1 MARVPVS
8 YAGSRRF
15 DSSLSYHFHHNNNNH
30 AIKCTKNQNRPHG
43 HPNKMK
49 KHIKQ
54 ALAGLNSTETP
65 QSLPIPG
72 RDMVENNAGG
82 FVFKLDEWKQLERF
96 LILGTEGGTF
106 YVSEKK
112 LTADNANKVLLL
124 LKKDG
129 VKVVEKTVDMLKSGR
144 APKPDTAIFVLALA
158 ASMGDDATRKAALA
172 AVPTALKTGTHL
184 LKFVDAVN
192 AQRGW
197 GRGLKK
203 AIQLWFKGRK
213 NETLALQL
221 VKYKQR
227 EGWSMKDVLR
237 LAKPVPE
244 TEVQGKLFGWTAKKE
259 KAEWAKASVAPGD
272 KALDFVWATEQ
283 AAKFKLLP
291 EKTDWKEAKSI
302 LIEANQATVNKLVDL
317 IVTYRLPREAL
328 PTEALN
334 RVEVWDALLQDMP
347 MTAMIRNLGT
357 MSKIGLLKPL
367 SDAEKL
373 VFQRLTDAERLRGAK
388 VHPIQVLSALRTY
401 ASGRGVRSAATW
413 NVSNK
418 IVEALD
424 EAFELSFGAVEPA
437 GTRHL
442 LGLDV
447 SGSMSGGEI
456 AGVPGLSPRAAT
468 AALAVVAART
478 EPWAAI
484 MGFDH
489 GIRDLGVTAKDSILD
504 ATEKVSINNGGGTD
518 ASLLMTWA
526 LKKKIQVDTF
536 VVLTDNETW
545 AGKIQ
550 PVQALEKYR
559 QATGIGAK
567 LIVVGMTSSGFTIAD
582 PNDAGMLDVVG
593 FDGATPAL
601 MAKFAKGEI

>member
-1 MARVPVS
+1 MK
-8 YAGSRRF
+8 
-15 DSSLSYHFHHNNNNH
+15 NN
-30 AIKCTKNQNRPHG
+30 
-43 HPNKMK
+43 
-49 KHIKQ
+49 IKQ
-54 ALAGLNSTETP
+54 ALEGLQATETH
-65 QSLPIPG
+65 QGLPIPG

-96 LILGTEGGTF
+96 LILGSEGGTF

-129 VKVVEKTVDMLKSGR
+129 VKVVEKTVEILKSGR
-144 APKPDTAIFVLALA
+144 APKPDVAIFVLALA
-158 ASMGDDATRKAALA
+158 ASKGDDATRKAALA
-172 AVPTALKTGTHL
+172 AVPSALKTGTHL
-184 LKFVDAVN
+184 LKFVDTVN
-192 AQRGW
+192 GLRGW

-203 AIQLWFKGRK
+203 AVQSWFKGRK

-244 TEVQGKLFGWTAKKE
+244 TDVQGKLFGWTAKNE
-259 KAEWAKASVAPGD
+259 KAEWAKAQVAPGD
-272 KALDFVWATEQ
+272 KALDFVWAAEQASGLKLVAEQADTEQ
-283 AAKFKLLP
+283 ARA
-291 EKTDWKEAKSI
+291 I
-302 LIEANQATVNKLVDL
+302 LAEANKASVKKLVDL
-317 IVTYRLPREAL
+317 IVTHRLPREAL

-334 RVEVWDALLQDMP
+334 KVEVWEALLQEMP

-367 SDAEKL
+367 SDAERL
-373 VFQRLTDAERLRGAK
+373 VFQRRTDAERLRGSK

-401 ASGRGVRSAATW
+401 SSGRGVRSSATW

-418 IVEALD
+418 VVEALD
-424 EAFELSFGAVEPA
+424 EAFELSFGAIEPA

-447 SGSMSGGEI
+447 SGSMTVGEI
-456 AGVPGLSPRAAT
+456 AGVPGLTPNVAS

-478 EPWAAI
+478 EPWTAI

-489 GIRDLGVTAKDSILD
+489 GIRELGVTAKDSIVD
-504 ATEKVSINNGGGTD
+504 ATKKVSNIFNGGTD
-518 ASLLMTWA
+518 ASLPMTWA
-526 LKKKIQVDTF
+526 LENKIQVDTF

-545 AGKIQ
+545 AGRIQ
-550 PVQALEKYR
+550 PVQALQKYR

-567 LIVVGMTSSGFTIAD
+567 LIVVGMTSTGFTIAD
-582 PNDAGMLDVVG
+582 PEDSGMLDVVG

>member
-1 MARVPVS
+1 
-8 YAGSRRF
+8 
-15 DSSLSYHFHHNNNNH
+15 
-30 AIKCTKNQNRPHG
+30 
-43 HPNKMK
+43 MK
-49 KHIKQ
+49 KNIKE
-54 ALAGLNSTETP
+54 ALAGLNATETP

-72 RDMVENNAGG
+72 RDMVANNAGG
-82 FVFKLDEWKQLERF
+82 FVFKLDEWKQLDRF
-96 LILGTEGGTF
+96 LILGSEGGTF

-112 LTADNANKVLLL
+112 LTAENANKVLLL
-124 LKKDG
+124 LQKDG
-129 VKVVEKTVDMLKSGR
+129 LKVVAKTVEMLTSGR

-158 ASMGDDATRKAALA
+158 AAKGDDATRKAALA
-172 AVPTALKTGTHL
+172 AVPSALKTGTQL
-184 LKFVDAVN
+184 LKFVDTVN
-192 AQRGW
+192 GLRGW

-203 AIQLWFKGRK
+203 AIQLWFKERK
-213 NETLALQL
+213 AETLALQL

-237 LAKPVPE
+237 LAKPVPADD
-244 TEVQGKLFGWTAKKE
+244 VQGKLFGWTAKKDN
-259 KAEWAKASVAPGD
+259 AAWAKAPVAPGD
-272 KALDFVWATEQ
+272 KALDFVWAAEQ
-283 AAKFKLLP
+283 ASGLKLVA
-291 EKTDWKEAKSI
+291 ENADTVEAKAI
-302 LIEANQATVNKLVDL
+302 LAEANQASVKKLVDL

-334 RVEVWDALLQDMP
+334 RAEVWEALLQEMP

-373 VFQRLTDAERLRGAK
+373 VAGRLTDAARLRGAK

-401 ASGRGVRSAATW
+401 SSGRGVRSAATW
-413 NVSNK
+413 TVSSK
-418 IVEALD
+418 IVESLD

-456 AGVPGLSPRAAT
+456 AGVPGLSPSAAT

-478 EPWAAI
+478 EPWTAI
-484 MGFDH
+484 MGFADSF
-489 GIRDLGVTAKDSILD
+489 RDLGITARDRVD
-504 ATEKVSINNGGGTD
+504 VATRKVSGLTFGSTD
-518 ASLLMTWA
+518 ASLPMTWA
-526 LKKKIQVDTF
+526 LENKIQVDTF
-536 VVLTDNETW
+536 VVMTDNETW
-545 AGKIQ
+545 SGRSH
-550 PVQALEKYR
+550 PVQALKKYR

-567 LIVVGMTSSGFTIAD
+567 LIVVGMTSTGFTIAD

-593 FDGATPAL
+593 FDGATPAF
-601 MAKFAKGEI
+601 MAKFAKGDL

>member
-1 MARVPVS
+1 
-8 YAGSRRF
+8 
-15 DSSLSYHFHHNNNNH
+15 
-30 AIKCTKNQNRPHG
+30 
-43 HPNKMK
+43 MK
-49 KHIKQ
+49 KNIRQ
-54 ALAGLNSTETP
+54 ALTGLQATETS
-65 QSLPIPG
+65 QGLPIPG

-96 LILGTEGGTF
+96 LILGSEGGTF

-129 VKVVEKTVDMLKSGR
+129 VKVVEKTVEILKSGR
-144 APKPDTAIFVLALA
+144 APKPDVAIFVLALA
-158 ASMGDDATRKAALA
+158 ASKGDDATRKAALA
-172 AVPTALKTGTHL
+172 AVPSALKTGTHL
-184 LKFVDAVN
+184 LKFVDSVN
-192 AQRGW
+192 GLRGW

-244 TEVQGKLFGWTAKKE
+244 TEVQGKLFGWTAKNE
-259 KAEWAKASVAPGD
+259 KAEWAKAPVAPGD

-283 AAKFKLLP
+283 AAQLKLVA
-291 EKTDWKEAKSI
+291 EKADTAEAKAI
-302 LIEANQATVNKLVDL
+302 LAEANQASVKKLVDL

-334 RVEVWDALLQDMP
+334 KVEVWEALLQEMP

-357 MSKIGLLKPL
+357 MSKIGLIKPL

-388 VHPIQVLSALRTY
+388 VHPIQILSALRTY
-401 ASGRGVRSAATW
+401 SSGRGVRSAASW
-413 NVSNK
+413 NVSTK
-418 IVEALD
+418 VVEALD

-447 SGSMSGGEI
+447 SGSMSWGEI
-456 AGVPGLSPRAAT
+456 AGVPGLSPSAAT

-478 EPWAAI
+478 EPWTAI

-489 GIRDLGVTAKDSILD
+489 GIRDLGVTARDSILD
-504 ATEKVSINNGGGTD
+504 ATKKVSINNNGGTD
-518 ASLLMTWA
+518 ASLPMTWA
-526 LKKKIQVDTF
+526 LQNKIEVDTF
-536 VVLTDNETW
+536 VVLTDSETW

-567 LIVVGMTSSGFTIAD
+567 LIVVGMTSTGFTIAD
-582 PNDAGMLDVVG
+582 PDDAGMLDVVG

>member
-1 MARVPVS
+1 
-8 YAGSRRF
+8 
-15 DSSLSYHFHHNNNNH
+15 
-30 AIKCTKNQNRPHG
+30 
-43 HPNKMK
+43 MK
-49 KHIKQ
+49 KYIKQ
-54 ALAGLNSTETP
+54 VLAALNSTETP

-129 VKVVEKTVDMLKSGR
+129 VKVVEKTVDIMKSGR

-221 VKYKQR
+221 VKYRQR

-259 KAEWAKASVAPGD
+259 KAEWAKAHVAPGD

-283 AAKFKLLP
+283 AAKLKLVA
-291 EKTDWKEAKSI
+291 EQTDSKEANSI
-302 LIEANQATVNKLVDL
+302 LVEANQASVKKLVDL

-334 RVEVWDALLQDMP
+334 RVEVWEALLQEMP

-401 ASGRGVRSAATW
+401 ASGRGVRSDATW

-447 SGSMSGGEI
+447 SASMTWGEI
-456 AGVPGLSPRAAT
+456 AGVPGLTPNVAS

-478 EPWAAI
+478 EPWTAI

-489 GIRDLGVTAKDSILD
+489 GIRDLGVTAKDSIVD
-504 ATEKVSINNGGGTD
+504 ATQKVSNINGGGTD
-518 ASLLMTWA
+518 ASLPMTWA
-526 LKKKIQVDTF
+526 LENKIKVDTF
-536 VVLTDNETW
+536 VVLTDSETW

>member
-1 MARVPVS
+1 MK
-8 YAGSRRF
+8 
-15 DSSLSYHFHHNNNNH
+15 NN
-30 AIKCTKNQNRPHG
+30 
-43 HPNKMK
+43 
-49 KHIKQ
+49 IKQ
-54 ALAGLNSTETP
+54 ALEGLQATETP
-65 QSLPIPG
+65 QGLPIPG

-129 VKVVEKTVDMLKSGR
+129 VKVVEKTVEILKSGR
-144 APKPDTAIFVLALA
+144 APKPDVAIFVLALA
-158 ASMGDDATRKAALA
+158 ASKGDDATRKAALA
-172 AVPTALKTGTHL
+172 AVPSALKTGTHL
-184 LKFVDAVN
+184 LKFVDTVN
-192 AQRGW
+192 GLRGW

-203 AIQLWFKGRK
+203 AVQLWFKGRK

-244 TEVQGKLFGWTAKKE
+244 TDVQGKLFGWTAKNE
-259 KAEWAKASVAPGD
+259 KAEWAKAQVAPGD
-272 KALDFVWATEQ
+272 KALDFVWAAEQASGLKLVAEQADTEQ
-283 AAKFKLLP
+283 ARA
-291 EKTDWKEAKSI
+291 I
-302 LIEANQATVNKLVDL
+302 LAEANQASVKKLVDL

-334 RVEVWDALLQDMP
+334 KVEVWEALLQEMP

-367 SDAEKL
+367 SDAERL
-373 VFQRLTDAERLRGAK
+373 VFQRLTDAERLRGSK

-401 ASGRGVRSAATW
+401 SSGRGIRSAASW

-418 IVEALD
+418 VVEALD
-424 EAFELSFGAVEPA
+424 EAFELSFGVVEPA

-442 LGLDV
+442 LALDV
-447 SGSMSGGEI
+447 SGSMQGGEI
-456 AGVPGLSPRAAT
+456 AGVPGLSPSAAT

-504 ATEKVSINNGGGTD
+504 ATKKVSVNNGGGTD
-518 ASLLMTWA
+518 ASLPMTWA
-526 LKKKIQVDTF
+526 LENKIQVDTF

-545 AGKIQ
+545 AGNIH
-550 PVQALEKYR
+550 PVQALKKYR

-567 LIVVGMTSSGFTIAD
+567 LIVVGMTSTGFTIAD
-582 PNDAGMLDVVG
+582 PEDSGMLDVVG

>member
-1 MARVPVS
+1 MK
-8 YAGSRRF
+8 
-15 DSSLSYHFHHNNNNH
+15 NN
-30 AIKCTKNQNRPHG
+30 
-43 HPNKMK
+43 
-49 KHIKQ
+49 IKQ
-54 ALAGLNSTETP
+54 ALAGLQATETH
-65 QSLPIPG
+65 QGLPIPG

-96 LILGTEGGTF
+96 LILGSEGGT
-106 YVSEKK
+106 YYASEKK
-112 LTADNANKVLLL
+112 LTADNTNKVLLL
-124 LKKDG
+124 LQKNG
-129 VKVVEKTVDMLKSGR
+129 IKVVEKTVEIMKSGR
-144 APKPDTAIFVLALA
+144 APKPDVAIFVLALA
-158 ASMGDDATRKAALA
+158 ASKGDDATRKAALA
-172 AVPTALKTGTHL
+172 AMPSVLKTGAHL
-184 LKFVDAVN
+184 LKFIDIVN
-192 AQRGW
+192 GLRGW

-203 AIQLWFKGRK
+203 AVQLWFKGRK

-244 TEVQGKLFGWTAKKE
+244 TEVQGRLFGWTAKPE
-259 KAEWAKASVAPGD
+259 KAEWAKAPVAPGD
-272 KALDFVWATEQ
+272 KALDFVWAAEQ
-283 AAKFKLLP
+283 ASGLKLVP
-291 EKTDWKEAKSI
+291 EQADCKEAKAI
-302 LIEANQATVNKLVDL
+302 LAEANQASVKRLVDL
-317 IVTYRLPREAL
+317 IVTHRLPREAL

-334 RVEVWDALLQDMP
+334 KAEVWEALLQEMP

-357 MSKIGLLKPL
+357 MSKVGLLKPL

-373 VFQRLTDAERLRGAK
+373 VFQRLTDADRLKGSK

-401 ASGRGVRSAATW
+401 SSGRGVRSSATW
-413 NVSNK
+413 PVSAK
-418 IVEALD
+418 VVEGLD
-424 EAFELSFGAVEPA
+424 EAFELAFGAVEPA

-447 SGSMSGGEI
+447 SGSMSMGEL
-456 AGVPGLSPRAAT
+456 AGVPGLSPSAAT
-468 AALAVVAART
+468 AALAVIAART
-478 EPWAAI
+478 EPWTAI
-484 MGFDH
+484 MGFADTFREL
-489 GIRDLGVTAKDSILD
+489 GITAKDRVD
-504 ATEKVSINNGGGTD
+504 VAAKKVAGLSFGSTD
-518 ASLLMTWA
+518 ASLPMIWA
-526 LKKKIQVDTF
+526 LRNKIKVDTF
-536 VVLTDNETW
+536 VVLTDSETW

-567 LIVVGMTSSGFTIAD
+567 LIVVGMTSTGFTIAD

>member
-1 MARVPVS
+1 
-8 YAGSRRF
+8 
-15 DSSLSYHFHHNNNNH
+15 
-30 AIKCTKNQNRPHG
+30 
-43 HPNKMK
+43 MK
-49 KHIKQ
+49 KNIKN
-54 ALAGLNSTETP
+54 ALTGLNATETP
-65 QSLPIPG
+65 QGLPIPG

-96 LILGTEGGTF
+96 LILGSEGGTF

-112 LTADNANKVLLL
+112 LTAENANKVLLL
-124 LKKDG
+124 LQKDG
-129 VKVVEKTVDMLKSGR
+129 LKVVAKTVEMLTSGR

-158 ASMGDDATRKAALA
+158 AAKGDDATRKAALA
-172 AVPTALKTGTHL
+172 AVPSALKTGTQL
-184 LKFVDAVN
+184 LKFVDTVN
-192 AQRGW
+192 ELRGW

-213 NETLALQL
+213 AETLALQL

-237 LAKPVPE
+237 LAKPVPADD
-244 TEVQGKLFGWTAKKE
+244 VQGKLFGWTAKRDN
-259 KAEWAKASVAPGD
+259 AAWAKAPVAPGD
-272 KALDFVWATEQ
+272 KALDFVWAAEQ
-283 AAKFKLLP
+283 ASGLRLVA
-291 EKTDWKEAKSI
+291 ENADTAEAKAI
-302 LIEANQATVNKLVDL
+302 LAEANQASVKKLVDL

-334 RVEVWDALLQDMP
+334 RAEVWEALLQEMP

-373 VFQRLTDAERLRGAK
+373 VAGRLTDAARLRGAK

-401 ASGRGVRSAATW
+401 SSGRGVRSAATW
-413 NVSNK
+413 TVSNK
-418 IVEALD
+418 IVESLD

-447 SGSMSGGEI
+447 SSSMTWGEI
-456 AGVPGLSPRAAT
+456 AGVPGLSPSAAT

-478 EPWAAI
+478 EPWTAI
-484 MGFDH
+484 MGFADSFRNL
-489 GIRDLGVTAKDSILD
+489 GITARDRVDVAAK
-504 ATEKVSINNGGGTD
+504 KVAGLSFGGTD
-518 ASLLMTWA
+518 ASLPMTWA
-526 LKKKIQVDTF
+526 LENKIQVDTF

-559 QATGIGAK
+559 QATGIGAR
-567 LIVVGMTSSGFTIAD
+567 LIVVGMTSTGFTIAD

-593 FDGATPAL
+593 FDGATPAF
-601 MAKFAKGEI
+601 MAKFAKGDL

>member
-1 MARVPVS
+1 
-8 YAGSRRF
+8 
-15 DSSLSYHFHHNNNNH
+15 
-30 AIKCTKNQNRPHG
+30 
-43 HPNKMK
+43 MK
-49 KHIKQ
+49 KNIKE
-54 ALAGLNSTETP
+54 ALAGLNATETP

-72 RDMVENNAGG
+72 RDMVANNAGG
-82 FVFKLDEWKQLERF
+82 FVFKLDEWKQLDRF
-96 LILGTEGGTF
+96 LILGSEGGTF

-112 LTADNANKVLLL
+112 LTAENANKVLLL
-124 LKKDG
+124 LQKDG
-129 VKVVEKTVDMLKSGR
+129 LKVVAKTVEMLTSGR

-158 ASMGDDATRKAALA
+158 AAKGDDATRKAALA
-172 AVPTALKTGTHL
+172 AVPSALKTGTQL
-184 LKFVDAVN
+184 LKFVDTVN
-192 AQRGW
+192 GLRGW

-203 AIQLWFKGRK
+203 AIQLWFKERK
-213 NETLALQL
+213 AETLALQL

-237 LAKPVPE
+237 LAKPVPADD
-244 TEVQGKLFGWTAKKE
+244 VQGKLFGWTAKKDD
-259 KAEWAKASVAPGD
+259 AAWAKAPVAPGD
-272 KALDFVWATEQ
+272 KALDFVWAAEQ
-283 AAKFKLLP
+283 ASGLRLVA
-291 EKTDWKEAKSI
+291 ENADTAEAKAI
-302 LIEANQATVNKLVDL
+302 LAEANQASVKKLVDL

-334 RVEVWDALLQDMP
+334 RAEVWEALLQEMP

-373 VFQRLTDAERLRGAK
+373 VAGRLTDAARLRGAK

-401 ASGRGVRSAATW
+401 SSGRGVRSAATW
-413 NVSNK
+413 TVSSK
-418 IVEALD
+418 IVESLD

-447 SGSMSGGEI
+447 SSSMTWGEI
-456 AGVPGLSPRAAT
+456 AGVPGLSPSAAT

-478 EPWAAI
+478 EPWTAI
-484 MGFDH
+484 MGFADSF
-489 GIRDLGVTAKDSILD
+489 RDLGITARDRVDVAAK
-504 ATEKVSINNGGGTD
+504 KVAGLSFGGTD
-518 ASLLMTWA
+518 ASLPMTWA
-526 LKKKIQVDTF
+526 LENKIQVDTF

-545 AGKIQ
+545 AGNIQ

-559 QATGIGAK
+559 QATGIGAR
-567 LIVVGMTSSGFTIAD
+567 LIVVGMTSTGFTIAD

-593 FDGATPAL
+593 FDGATPAF
-601 MAKFAKGEI
+601 MAKFAKGDL

>member
-1 MARVPVS
+1 
-8 YAGSRRF
+8 
-15 DSSLSYHFHHNNNNH
+15 
-30 AIKCTKNQNRPHG
+30 
-43 HPNKMK
+43 MK
-49 KHIKQ
+49 KNIKE
-54 ALAGLNSTETP
+54 ALAGLNATETP

-72 RDMVENNAGG
+72 RDMVANNAGG

-96 LILGTEGGTF
+96 LILGSEGGTF

-112 LTADNANKVLLL
+112 LTAENANKVLLL
-124 LKKDG
+124 LQKDG
-129 VKVVEKTVDMLKSGR
+129 LKVVAKTVEMLTSGR

-158 ASMGDDATRKAALA
+158 AAKGDDATRKAALA
-172 AVPTALKTGTHL
+172 AVPSALKTGTQL
-184 LKFVDAVN
+184 LKFVDTVN
-192 AQRGW
+192 GLRGW

-213 NETLALQL
+213 AETLALQL

-237 LAKPVPE
+237 LAKPVPADD
-244 TEVQGKLFGWTAKKE
+244 VQGKLFGWTAKRDN
-259 KAEWAKASVAPGD
+259 AAWAKAPVAPGD
-272 KALDFVWATEQ
+272 KALDFVWAAEQ
-283 AAKFKLLP
+283 ASGLRLVA
-291 EKTDWKEAKSI
+291 ENADTAEAKAI
-302 LIEANQATVNKLVDL
+302 LAEANQASVKKLVDL

-334 RVEVWDALLQDMP
+334 RAEVWEALLQEMP

-373 VFQRLTDAERLRGAK
+373 VAGRLTDAARLRGAK

-401 ASGRGVRSAATW
+401 SSGRGVRSAATW
-413 NVSNK
+413 TVSSK
-418 IVEALD
+418 IVESLD

-447 SGSMSGGEI
+447 SSSMTWGEI
-456 AGVPGLSPRAAT
+456 AGVPGLSPSAAT

-478 EPWAAI
+478 EPWTAI
-484 MGFDH
+484 MGFADSFRNL
-489 GIRDLGVTAKDSILD
+489 GITARDRVDVAAK
-504 ATEKVSINNGGGTD
+504 KVAGLSFGGTD
-518 ASLLMTWA
+518 ASLPMTWA
-526 LKKKIQVDTF
+526 LENKIQVDTF

-545 AGKIQ
+545 AGNIQ

-559 QATGIGAK
+559 QATGIGAR
-567 LIVVGMTSSGFTIAD
+567 LIVVGMTSTGFTIAD

-593 FDGATPAL
+593 FDGATPAF
-601 MAKFAKGEI
+601 MAKFAKGDL

>member
-1 MARVPVS
+1 
-8 YAGSRRF
+8 
-15 DSSLSYHFHHNNNNH
+15 
-30 AIKCTKNQNRPHG
+30 
-43 HPNKMK
+43 MK
-49 KHIKQ
+49 KNIRQ
-54 ALAGLNSTETP
+54 ALTGLQATETP
-65 QSLPIPG
+65 QGLPIPG

-96 LILGTEGGTF
+96 LILGSEGGTF

-129 VKVVEKTVDMLKSGR
+129 VKVVEKTVEILKSGR
-144 APKPDTAIFVLALA
+144 APKPDVAIFVLALA
-158 ASMGDDATRKAALA
+158 ASKGDDATRKAALA
-172 AVPTALKTGTHL
+172 AVPSALKTGTHL
-184 LKFVDAVN
+184 LKFVDSVN
-192 AQRGW
+192 GLRGW

-244 TEVQGKLFGWTAKKE
+244 TEVQGKLFGWTAKNE
-259 KAEWAKASVAPGD
+259 KAEWAKAPVAPGD

-283 AAKFKLLP
+283 AAQTKLVA
-291 EKTDWKEAKSI
+291 EQADTAEAKAI
-302 LIEANQATVNKLVDL
+302 LAEANQASVKKLVDL

-334 RVEVWDALLQDMP
+334 KVEVWEALLQEMP

-357 MSKIGLLKPL
+357 MSKIGLIKPL

-373 VFQRLTDAERLRGAK
+373 VFQRLTDAERLRGSK
-388 VHPIQVLSALRTY
+388 VHPIQILSALRTY
-401 ASGRGVRSAATW
+401 SSGRGVRSAASW
-413 NVSNK
+413 NVSTK
-418 IVEALD
+418 VVEALD

-447 SGSMSGGEI
+447 SGSMSWGEI
-456 AGVPGLSPRAAT
+456 AGVPGLSPSAAT

-478 EPWAAI
+478 EPWTAI
-484 MGFDH
+484 MGFADSFRNL
-489 GIRDLGVTAKDSILD
+489 GITAKDRVD
-504 ATEKVSINNGGGTD
+504 VATKKVSDLTFGRTD
-518 ASLLMTWA
+518 ASLPMTWA
-526 LKKKIQVDTF
+526 LQNKIQVDTF
-536 VVLTDNETW
+536 VVMTDNETW
-545 AGKIQ
+545 AGNIQ

-567 LIVVGMTSSGFTIAD
+567 LIVVGMTSTGFTIAD

>member
-1 MARVPVS
+1 
-8 YAGSRRF
+8 
-15 DSSLSYHFHHNNNNH
+15 
-30 AIKCTKNQNRPHG
+30 
-43 HPNKMK
+43 MK

-54 ALAGLNSTETP
+54 ALTGLNATETP

-96 LILGTEGGTF
+96 LILGSEGGTY

-129 VKVVEKTVDMLKSGR
+129 LKVVEKTVEMLKSGR

-158 ASMGDDATRKAALA
+158 ASNGDDATRKAALA

-184 LKFVDAVN
+184 LKFVDMVN
-192 AQRGW
+192 GQRGW

-227 EGWSMKDVLR
+227 EGWTMKDVLR

-244 TEVQGKLFGWTAKKE
+244 TEVQGKLFGWTAKNE
-259 KAEWAKASVAPGD
+259 KADWAKALVAPGD
-272 KALDFVWATEQ
+272 KALDFVWAAEQ
-283 AAKFKLLP
+283 AAKLKLVDD
-291 EKTDWKEAKSI
+291 KVDSAEAKAI
-302 LIEANQATVNKLVDL
+302 LVEANQASVKKLVDL

-334 RVEVWDALLQDMP
+334 KVEVWEALLQEMP

-373 VFQRLTDAERLRGAK
+373 VFQRLTDAERLKGAK

-401 ASGRGVRSAATW
+401 SSGKGVRSSATW

-418 IVEALD
+418 VVEALD
-424 EAFELSFGAVEPA
+424 EAFELSFGTVEPA

-447 SGSMSGGEI
+447 SASMSWGEI
-456 AGVPGLSPRAAT
+456 AGVPGLSPSAAT

-478 EPWAAI
+478 EPWTAI
-484 MGFDH
+484 MGFADEF
-489 GIRDLGVTAKDSILD
+489 RDLGITAKDRVD
-504 ATEKVSINNGGGTD
+504 VATRKVSESTASSTD
-518 ASLLMTWA
+518 ASLPMTWA
-526 LKKKIQVDTF
+526 LENKIQVDTF

-567 LIVVGMTSSGFTIAD
+567 LIVVGMQSTGFTIAD

>member
-1 MARVPVS
+1 MK
-8 YAGSRRF
+8 
-15 DSSLSYHFHHNNNNH
+15 NN
-30 AIKCTKNQNRPHG
+30 
-43 HPNKMK
+43 
-49 KHIKQ
+49 IKQ
-54 ALAGLNSTETP
+54 ALAGLNATETP
-65 QSLPIPG
+65 QGLPIPG
-72 RDMVENNAGG
+72 RDMVANNAGG

-96 LILGTEGGTF
+96 LILGSEGGTF

-112 LTADNANKVLLL
+112 LTAENANLVLLL

-129 VKVVEKTVDMLKSGR
+129 LKVVEKTVEMLKSGR
-144 APKPDTAIFVLALA
+144 APKPDVGIFVLALA
-158 ASMGDDATRKAALA
+158 ASKGDDATRKAALA
-172 AVPTALKTGTHL
+172 AVPTALKTGTQL
-184 LKFVDAVN
+184 LKFVDSVN
-192 AQRGW
+192 GLRGW

-203 AIQLWFKGRK
+203 AIQLWFKGK
-213 NETLALQL
+213 KSETLALQL

-244 TEVQGKLFGWTAKKE
+244 TEVQGKLFGWTAKHE
-259 KAEWAKASVAPGD
+259 KADWAKAPVAPGD
-272 KALDFVWATEQ
+272 KALDFVWAAEQ
-283 AAKFKLLP
+283 ASGLKLVA
-291 EKTDWKEAKSI
+291 EQADTAEVKAI
-302 LIEANQATVNKLVDL
+302 FAEANQASVKKLVDL
-317 IVTYRLPREAL
+317 IVTHRLPREAL

-334 RVEVWDALLQDMP
+334 RVEVWEALLQEMP

-388 VHPIQVLSALRTY
+388 VHPIQLLSALRTY
-401 ASGRGVRSAATW
+401 SSGRGVRSAATW
-413 NVSNK
+413 TVSNK
-418 IVEALD
+418 VVEALD
-424 EAFELSFGAVEPA
+424 EAFELSFGVVEPA

-447 SGSMSGGEI
+447 SGSMSWGEI
-456 AGVPGLSPRAAT
+456 AGVPGLSPSAAT

-478 EPWAAI
+478 EPWTAI
-484 MGFDH
+484 MGFADSF
-489 GIRDLGVTAKDSILD
+489 RDLGITAKDRVD
-504 ATEKVSINNGGGTD
+504 VATRKVSGLTFGSTN
-518 ASLLMTWA
+518 ASVPMTWA
-526 LKKKIQVDTF
+526 LTNRVNVDTF
-536 VVLTDNETW
+536 VVLTDNETY
-545 AGKIQ
+545 GGGSH

-567 LIVVGMTSSGFTIAD
+567 LIVVGMTSTGFTIAD

>member
-1 MARVPVS
+1 
-8 YAGSRRF
+8 
-15 DSSLSYHFHHNNNNH
+15 
-30 AIKCTKNQNRPHG
+30 
-43 HPNKMK
+43 MK
-49 KHIKQ
+49 KNIKN
-54 ALAGLNSTETP
+54 ALTGLNATETP
-65 QSLPIPG
+65 QGLPIPG

-96 LILGTEGGTF
+96 LILGSEGGTF

-112 LTADNANKVLLL
+112 LTAENANKVLLL
-124 LKKDG
+124 LQKDG
-129 VKVVEKTVDMLKSGR
+129 LKVVAKTVEMLTSGR

-158 ASMGDDATRKAALA
+158 AAKGDDATRKAALA
-172 AVPTALKTGTHL
+172 AVPSALKTGTQL
-184 LKFVDAVN
+184 LKFVDTVN
-192 AQRGW
+192 GLRGW

-213 NETLALQL
+213 AETLALQL

-237 LAKPVPE
+237 LAKPVPADD
-244 TEVQGKLFGWTAKKE
+244 VQGKLFGWTAKKDN
-259 KAEWAKASVAPGD
+259 AAWAKAPVAPGD
-272 KALDFVWATEQ
+272 KALDFVWAAEQ
-283 AAKFKLLP
+283 ASGLKLVA
-291 EKTDWKEAKSI
+291 ENADTAEAKAI
-302 LIEANQATVNKLVDL
+302 LAEANQASVKKLVDL

-334 RVEVWDALLQDMP
+334 RAEVWEALLQEMP

-373 VFQRLTDAERLRGAK
+373 VAGRLTDAARLRGAK

-401 ASGRGVRSAATW
+401 SSGRGVRSAATW
-413 NVSNK
+413 TVSSK
-418 IVEALD
+418 IVESLD

-456 AGVPGLSPRAAT
+456 AGVPGLSPSAAT

-478 EPWAAI
+478 EPWTAI
-484 MGFDH
+484 MGFADSF
-489 GIRDLGVTAKDSILD
+489 RDLGITARDRVD
-504 ATEKVSINNGGGTD
+504 VATRKVSGLTFGSTD
-518 ASLLMTWA
+518 ASLPMTWA
-526 LKKKIQVDTF
+526 LENKIQVDTF
-536 VVLTDNETW
+536 VVMTDNETW
-545 AGKIQ
+545 SGRSH

-567 LIVVGMTSSGFTIAD
+567 LIVVGMTSTGFTIAD

-593 FDGATPAL
+593 FDGATPAF
-601 MAKFAKGEI
+601 MAKFAKGDL

>member
-1 MARVPVS
+1 MK
-8 YAGSRRF
+8 
-15 DSSLSYHFHHNNNNH
+15 NN
-30 AIKCTKNQNRPHG
+30 
-43 HPNKMK
+43 
-49 KHIKQ
+49 IKQ
-54 ALAGLNSTETP
+54 ALAGLNATETP
-65 QSLPIPG
+65 QGLPIPG

-96 LILGTEGGTF
+96 LILGSEGGTF

-112 LTADNANKVLLL
+112 LTAENANLVLLL

-129 VKVVEKTVDMLKSGR
+129 LKVVAKTVEMLKSGR
-144 APKPDTAIFVLALA
+144 APKPDVGIFVLALA
-158 ASMGDDATRKAALA
+158 ASKGDDATRKAALA
-172 AVPTALKTGTHL
+172 AVPTALKTGTQL
-184 LKFVDAVN
+184 LKFVDSVN
-192 AQRGW
+192 GLRGW

-203 AIQLWFKGRK
+203 AIQLWFKGK
-213 NETLALQL
+213 KSETLALQL

-259 KAEWAKASVAPGD
+259 KAEWAKAPVAPGD
-272 KALDFVWATEQ
+272 KALDFVWAAEQ
-283 AAKFKLLP
+283 AVAVKFVDVDATAAQAQAVL
-291 EKTDWKEAKSI
+291 A
-302 LIEANQATVNKLVDL
+302 EANQASVKKLVEL
-317 IVTYRLPREAL
+317 ITTYRLPREAL

-334 RVEVWDALLQDMP
+334 RAEVWEALLQEMP
-347 MTAMIRNLGT
+347 MTAMIRNLGNL
-357 MSKIGLLKPL
+357 SKVGLLKPL

-373 VFQRLTDAERLRGAK
+373 VYQRLTDAERLRGAK

-413 NVSNK
+413 TVSNK
-418 IVEALD
+418 TVEALD

-447 SGSMSGGEI
+447 SGSMSWGEI
-456 AGVPGLSPRAAT
+456 AGVPGLTPSAAT

-478 EPWAAI
+478 EPWTAI
-484 MGFDH
+484 MGFADSF
-489 GIRDLGVTAKDSILD
+489 RDLGITAKDRID
-504 ATEKVSINNGGGTD
+504 EATRKVSGLTFGGTD
-518 ASLLMTWA
+518 ASLPMTWA
-526 LKKKIQVDTF
+526 LANKVNVDTF
-536 VVLTDNETW
+536 VVLTDSETW

-550 PVQALEKYR
+550 PVQALVKYR
-559 QATGIGAK
+559 QATGIDAK
-567 LIVVGMTSSGFTIAD
+567 LIVVGMTSTGFTIAD
-582 PNDAGMLDVVG
+582 PTDAGMLDVVG

-601 MAKFAKGEI
+601 MAKFAKGLI

>member
-1 MARVPVS
+1 
-8 YAGSRRF
+8 
-15 DSSLSYHFHHNNNNH
+15 
-30 AIKCTKNQNRPHG
+30 
-43 HPNKMK
+43 MK
-49 KHIKQ
+49 KNIRQ
-54 ALAGLNSTETP
+54 ALTGLQATETS
-65 QSLPIPG
+65 QGLPIPG

-96 LILGTEGGTF
+96 LILGSEGGTF

-129 VKVVEKTVDMLKSGR
+129 VKVVEKTVEILKSGR
-144 APKPDTAIFVLALA
+144 APKPDVAIFVLALA
-158 ASMGDDATRKAALA
+158 ASKGDDATRKAALA
-172 AVPTALKTGTHL
+172 AVPSALKTGTHL
-184 LKFVDAVN
+184 LKFVDTVN
-192 AQRGW
+192 GLRGW

-227 EGWSMKDVLR
+227 EGWSMADVLR

-244 TEVQGKLFGWTAKKE
+244 TEVQGKLFGWTAKNE
-259 KAEWAKASVAPGD
+259 KAEWANAPVAPGD

-283 AAKFKLLP
+283 AAQTKLVA
-291 EKTDWKEAKSI
+291 EQADTAEAKAI
-302 LIEANQATVNKLVDL
+302 LTEANQASVKKLVDL

-334 RVEVWDALLQDMP
+334 KVEVWEALLQEMP

-357 MSKIGLLKPL
+357 MSKIGLIKPL

-373 VFQRLTDAERLRGAK
+373 VFQRLTDAERLRGSK
-388 VHPIQVLSALRTY
+388 VHPIQILSALRTY
-401 ASGRGVRSAATW
+401 SSGKGVRSAASW
-413 NVSNK
+413 NVSTK
-418 IVEALD
+418 VVEALD

-447 SGSMSGGEI
+447 SGSMSWGEI
-456 AGVPGLSPRAAT
+456 AGVPGLSPSAAT

-478 EPWAAI
+478 EPWTAI
-484 MGFDH
+484 MGFADSFRNL
-489 GIRDLGVTAKDSILD
+489 GITAKDRVD
-504 ATEKVSINNGGGTD
+504 VATKKVSDLTFGRTD
-518 ASLLMTWA
+518 ASLPMTWA
-526 LKKKIQVDTF
+526 LQNKIQVDTF
-536 VVLTDNETW
+536 VVMTDNETW
-545 AGKIQ
+545 AGNIQ

-567 LIVVGMTSSGFTIAD
+567 LIVVGMTSTGFTIAD
-582 PNDAGMLDVVG
+582 PDDAGMLDVVG

>member
-1 MARVPVS
+1 
-8 YAGSRRF
+8 
-15 DSSLSYHFHHNNNNH
+15 
-30 AIKCTKNQNRPHG
+30 
-43 HPNKMK
+43 MK

-129 VKVVEKTVDMLKSGR
+129 VKVVEKTVDIMKSGR

-158 ASMGDDATRKAALA
+158 ASMGDDAARKAALA

-221 VKYKQR
+221 VKYRQR

-259 KAEWAKASVAPGD
+259 KAEWAKAHVAPGD

-283 AAKFKLLP
+283 AAKLKLVP
-291 EKTDWKEAKSI
+291 EQTDSKEANSI
-302 LIEANQATVNKLVDL
+302 LVEANQASVKKLVDL

-334 RVEVWDALLQDMP
+334 RVEVWEALLQEMP

-401 ASGRGVRSAATW
+401 ASGRGVRSGATW

-456 AGVPGLSPRAAT
+456 AGVPGLDPSAAT

-478 EPWAAI
+478 EPWTAI
-484 MGFDH
+484 MGFADTF
-489 GIRDLGVTAKDSILD
+489 RDLGITAKDRVD
-504 ATEKVSINNGGGTD
+504 VATKKVSGLSFGRTD
-518 ASLLMTWA
+518 AALPMVWA
-526 LKKKIQVDTF
+526 LENKIKVDTF
-536 VVLTDNETW
+536 VVLTDSETW
-545 AGKIQ
+545 SGNIQ

>member
-1 MARVPVS
+1 
-8 YAGSRRF
+8 
-15 DSSLSYHFHHNNNNH
+15 
-30 AIKCTKNQNRPHG
+30 
-43 HPNKMK
+43 MK
-49 KHIKQ
+49 KNIKE
-54 ALAGLNSTETP
+54 ALAGLNATETS

-72 RDMVENNAGG
+72 RDMVANNAGG
-82 FVFKLDEWKQLERF
+82 FVFKLDEWKQLDRF
-96 LILGTEGGTF
+96 LILGSEGGTF

-112 LTADNANKVLLL
+112 LTAENANKVLLL
-124 LKKDG
+124 LQKDG
-129 VKVVEKTVDMLKSGR
+129 LKVVAKTVEMLTSGR

-158 ASMGDDATRKAALA
+158 AAKGDDATRKAALA
-172 AVPTALKTGTHL
+172 AVPSALKTGTQL
-184 LKFVDAVN
+184 LKFVDTVN
-192 AQRGW
+192 GLRGW

-203 AIQLWFKGRK
+203 AIQLWFKERK
-213 NETLALQL
+213 AETLALQL

-237 LAKPVPE
+237 LAKPVPADD
-244 TEVQGKLFGWTAKKE
+244 VQGKLFGWTAKKDN
-259 KAEWAKASVAPGD
+259 AAWAKAPVAPGD
-272 KALDFVWATEQ
+272 KALDFVWAAEQ
-283 AAKFKLLP
+283 ASGLKLVA
-291 EKTDWKEAKSI
+291 ENADTAEAKAI
-302 LIEANQATVNKLVDL
+302 LAEANQASVKKLVDL

-334 RVEVWDALLQDMP
+334 RAEVWEALLQEMP

-373 VFQRLTDAERLRGAK
+373 VAGRLTDAARLRGAK

-401 ASGRGVRSAATW
+401 SSGRGVRSAATW
-413 NVSNK
+413 TVSNK
-418 IVEALD
+418 IVESLD

-456 AGVPGLSPRAAT
+456 AGVPGLTPSAAT

-478 EPWAAI
+478 EPWTAI
-484 MGFDH
+484 MGFADSF
-489 GIRDLGVTAKDSILD
+489 RDLGITARDRVDVAAK
-504 ATEKVSINNGGGTD
+504 KVAGLSFGGTD
-518 ASLLMTWA
+518 ASLPMTWA
-526 LKKKIQVDTF
+526 LENKIQVDTF

-550 PVQALEKYR
+550 PVQALDKYR
-559 QATGIGAK
+559 QATGIGAR
-567 LIVVGMTSSGFTIAD
+567 LIVVGMTSTGFTIAD

-593 FDGATPAL
+593 FDGATPAF
-601 MAKFAKGEI
+601 MAKFAKGDL

>member
-1 MARVPVS
+1 
-8 YAGSRRF
+8 
-15 DSSLSYHFHHNNNNH
+15 
-30 AIKCTKNQNRPHG
+30 
-43 HPNKMK
+43 MK
-49 KHIKQ
+49 KYIKQ
-54 ALAGLNSTETP
+54 ALAALNSTETP

-112 LTADNANKVLLL
+112 LTADNANKVILL

-291 EKTDWKEAKSI
+291 EQTDSKEAKSI
-302 LIEANQATVNKLVDL
+302 LIEANQASVKKLVDL

-334 RVEVWDALLQDMP
+334 RVEVWEALLQEMP

-373 VFQRLTDAERLRGAK
+373 VFQRLTDAERLKGAK

-401 ASGRGVRSAATW
+401 ASGRGVRSWATW

-447 SGSMSGGEI
+447 SGSMSSGEI

-478 EPWAAI
+478 EPWTAI
-484 MGFDH
+484 MGFADTF
-489 GIRDLGVTAKDSILD
+489 RDLGITAKDRID
-504 ATEKVSINNGGGTD
+504 VATQKVSGLSFGATD
-518 ASLLMTWA
+518 ASLPMTWA

-536 VVLTDNETW
+536 VVLTDSETW

>member
-1 MARVPVS
+1 
-8 YAGSRRF
+8 
-15 DSSLSYHFHHNNNNH
+15 
-30 AIKCTKNQNRPHG
+30 
-43 HPNKMK
+43 MK
-49 KHIKQ
+49 KNIRQ
-54 ALAGLNSTETP
+54 ALTGLQATETP
-65 QSLPIPG
+65 QGLPIPG

-96 LILGTEGGTF
+96 LILGSEGGTF

-129 VKVVEKTVDMLKSGR
+129 VKVVEKTVEILKSGR
-144 APKPDTAIFVLALA
+144 APKPDVAIFVLALA
-158 ASMGDDATRKAALA
+158 ASKGDDATRKAALA
-172 AVPTALKTGTHL
+172 AVPSALKTGTHL
-184 LKFVDAVN
+184 LKFVDSVN
-192 AQRGW
+192 GLRGW

-244 TEVQGKLFGWTAKKE
+244 TEVQGKLFGWTAKNE
-259 KAEWAKASVAPGD
+259 KAEWAKAPVAPGD

-283 AAKFKLLP
+283 AAQTKLVA
-291 EKTDWKEAKSI
+291 EQADTAEAKAI
-302 LIEANQATVNKLVDL
+302 LAEANQASVKKLVDL

-334 RVEVWDALLQDMP
+334 KVEVWEALLQEMP

-357 MSKIGLLKPL
+357 MSKIGLIKPL

-373 VFQRLTDAERLRGAK
+373 VFQRLTDAERLRGSK
-388 VHPIQVLSALRTY
+388 VHPIQILSALRTY
-401 ASGRGVRSAATW
+401 SSGRGVRSAASW
-413 NVSNK
+413 NVSTK
-418 IVEALD
+418 VVEALD

-447 SGSMSGGEI
+447 SGSMSWGEI
-456 AGVPGLSPRAAT
+456 AGVPGLSPSAAT

-478 EPWAAI
+478 EPWTAI
-484 MGFDH
+484 MGFADSFRNL
-489 GIRDLGVTAKDSILD
+489 GITAKDRFD
-504 ATEKVSINNGGGTD
+504 VATRKVSGLTFGSTD
-518 ASLLMTWA
+518 ASLPMTWA
-526 LKKKIQVDTF
+526 LQNKIQVDTF
-536 VVLTDNETW
+536 VVMTDNETW
-545 AGKIQ
+545 AGNIQ

-567 LIVVGMTSSGFTIAD
+567 LIVVGMTSTGFTIAD

>member
-1 MARVPVS
+1 MK
-8 YAGSRRF
+8 
-15 DSSLSYHFHHNNNNH
+15 NN
-30 AIKCTKNQNRPHG
+30 
-43 HPNKMK
+43 
-49 KHIKQ
+49 IKQ
-54 ALAGLNSTETP
+54 ALAGLQATETP
-65 QSLPIPG
+65 QGLPIPG

-129 VKVVEKTVDMLKSGR
+129 VKVVDKTVEMLKSGR
-144 APKPDTAIFVLALA
+144 APKPDVAIFVLALA
-158 ASMGDDATRKAALA
+158 ASKGDDATRKAALA
-172 AVPTALKTGTHL
+172 AVPSALKTGTHL
-184 LKFVDAVN
+184 LKFVDTVN
-192 AQRGW
+192 GLRGW

-203 AIQLWFKGRK
+203 AVQLWFKGRK

-244 TEVQGKLFGWTAKKE
+244 TDVQGKLFGWTAKNE
-259 KAEWAKASVAPGD
+259 KAEWAKAQVAPGD
-272 KALDFVWATEQ
+272 KALDFVWAAEQASGLKLVAEQADTEQ
-283 AAKFKLLP
+283 ARA
-291 EKTDWKEAKSI
+291 I
-302 LIEANQATVNKLVDL
+302 LAEANQASVKKLVDL
-317 IVTYRLPREAL
+317 IVTHRLPREAL

-334 RVEVWDALLQDMP
+334 KVEVWEALLQEMP

-388 VHPIQVLSALRTY
+388 VHPIQILSALRTY
-401 ASGRGVRSAATW
+401 SSGRGVRSAATW
-413 NVSNK
+413 TVSNK
-418 IVEALD
+418 VVEALD
-424 EAFELSFGAVEPA
+424 EAFELSFGVVEPA

-442 LGLDV
+442 LALDV
-447 SGSMSGGEI
+447 SASMSGGEI
-456 AGVPGLSPRAAT
+456 AGVPGLSPSAAT

-478 EPWAAI
+478 EPWTAV
-484 MGFDH
+484 MGFSDRF
-489 GIRDLGVTAKDSILD
+489 RDLGLTARDRVD
-504 ATEKVSINNGGGTD
+504 EATRKVSGLTFGSTD
-518 ASLLMTWA
+518 ASVPMTWA
-526 LKKKIQVDTF
+526 LQNKIQVDTF
-536 VVLTDNETW
+536 VVLTDNETH
-545 AGKIQ
+545 AGGSH

-567 LIVVGMTSSGFTIAD
+567 LIVVGMTSTGFTIAD

>member
-1 MARVPVS
+1 MK
-8 YAGSRRF
+8 
-15 DSSLSYHFHHNNNNH
+15 NN
-30 AIKCTKNQNRPHG
+30 
-43 HPNKMK
+43 
-49 KHIKQ
+49 IKQ
-54 ALAGLNSTETP
+54 ALAGLQATETP
-65 QSLPIPG
+65 QGLPIPG

-129 VKVVEKTVDMLKSGR
+129 VKVVEKTVEMLKSGR
-144 APKPDTAIFVLALA
+144 APKPDVAIFVLALA
-158 ASMGDDATRKAALA
+158 ASKGDDATRKAALA
-172 AVPTALKTGTHL
+172 AVPSALKTGTHL
-184 LKFVDAVN
+184 LKFVDTVN
-192 AQRGW
+192 GLRGW

-203 AIQLWFKGRK
+203 AVQLWFKGRK

-244 TEVQGKLFGWTAKKE
+244 TDVQGKLFGWTAKNE
-259 KAEWAKASVAPGD
+259 KAEWAKAQVAPGD
-272 KALDFVWATEQ
+272 KALDFVWAAEQASGLKLVAEQADTEQ
-283 AAKFKLLP
+283 ARA
-291 EKTDWKEAKSI
+291 I
-302 LIEANQATVNKLVDL
+302 LAEANQASVKKLVDL

-334 RVEVWDALLQDMP
+334 KVEVWEALLQEMP

-367 SDAEKL
+367 SDAERL
-373 VFQRLTDAERLRGAK
+373 VFQRLTDAERLRGSK

-401 ASGRGVRSAATW
+401 SSGRGIRSAASW

-418 IVEALD
+418 VVEALD
-424 EAFELSFGAVEPA
+424 EAFELSFGVVEPA

-442 LGLDV
+442 LALDV
-447 SGSMSGGEI
+447 SGSMQGGEI
-456 AGVPGLSPRAAT
+456 AGVPGLSPSAAT

-504 ATEKVSINNGGGTD
+504 ATKKVSVNNGGGTD
-518 ASLLMTWA
+518 ASLPMTWA
-526 LKKKIQVDTF
+526 LENKIQVDTF

-545 AGKIQ
+545 AGNIQ
-550 PVQALEKYR
+550 PVQALKKYR

-567 LIVVGMTSSGFTIAD
+567 LIVVGMTSTGFTIAD
-582 PNDAGMLDVVG
+582 PEDSGMLDVVG

>member
-1 MARVPVS
+1 
-8 YAGSRRF
+8 
-15 DSSLSYHFHHNNNNH
+15 
-30 AIKCTKNQNRPHG
+30 
-43 HPNKMK
+43 MK
-49 KHIKQ
+49 KNIRQ
-54 ALAGLNSTETP
+54 ALTGLQATETS
-65 QSLPIPG
+65 QGLPIPG

-96 LILGTEGGTF
+96 LILGSEGGTF

-129 VKVVEKTVDMLKSGR
+129 VKVVEKTVEILKSGR
-144 APKPDTAIFVLALA
+144 APKPDVAIFVLALA
-158 ASMGDDATRKAALA
+158 ASKGDDATRKAALA
-172 AVPTALKTGTHL
+172 AVPSALKTGTHL
-184 LKFVDAVN
+184 LKFVDSVN
-192 AQRGW
+192 GLRGW

-244 TEVQGKLFGWTAKKE
+244 TEVQGKLFGWTAKNE
-259 KAEWAKASVAPGD
+259 KAEWAKAPVAPGD

-283 AAKFKLLP
+283 AAQLKLVA
-291 EKTDWKEAKSI
+291 EQADTAEAKAI
-302 LIEANQATVNKLVDL
+302 LAEANQASVKKLVDL

-334 RVEVWDALLQDMP
+334 KVEVWEALLQEMP

-357 MSKIGLLKPL
+357 MSKIGLIKPL

-388 VHPIQVLSALRTY
+388 VHPIQILSALRTY
-401 ASGRGVRSAATW
+401 SSGRGVRSAASW
-413 NVSNK
+413 NVSTK
-418 IVEALD
+418 VVEALD

-456 AGVPGLSPRAAT
+456 AGVPGLSPSAAT

-478 EPWAAI
+478 EPWTAI
-484 MGFDH
+484 MGFADSFRNL
-489 GIRDLGVTAKDSILD
+489 GITAKDRVD
-504 ATEKVSINNGGGTD
+504 VATKKVSDLTFGRTD
-518 ASLLMTWA
+518 ASLPMTWA
-526 LKKKIQVDTF
+526 LQNKIQVDTF
-536 VVLTDNETW
+536 VVMTDNETW
-545 AGKIQ
+545 AGNIQ

-567 LIVVGMTSSGFTIAD
+567 LIVVGMTSTGFTIAD

>member
-1 MARVPVS
+1 
-8 YAGSRRF
+8 
-15 DSSLSYHFHHNNNNH
+15 
-30 AIKCTKNQNRPHG
+30 
-43 HPNKMK
+43 MK
-49 KHIKQ
+49 KNIKQ
-54 ALAGLNSTETP
+54 ALEGLQATETP
-65 QSLPIPG
+65 QGLPIPG

-129 VKVVEKTVDMLKSGR
+129 VKVVEKTVEMLKSGR
-144 APKPDTAIFVLALA
+144 APKPDVAIFVLALA
-158 ASMGDDATRKAALA
+158 ASKGDDATRKAALA
-172 AVPTALKTGTHL
+172 AVPSALKTGTHL
-184 LKFVDAVN
+184 LKFVDTVN
-192 AQRGW
+192 GLRGW

-203 AIQLWFKGRK
+203 AVQHWFKGRK

-244 TEVQGKLFGWTAKKE
+244 TDVQGKLFGWTAKNE
-259 KAEWAKASVAPGD
+259 KAEWAKAQVAPGD
-272 KALDFVWATEQ
+272 KALDFVWAAEQASGLKLVAEQADTEQ
-283 AAKFKLLP
+283 AKA
-291 EKTDWKEAKSI
+291 I
-302 LIEANQATVNKLVDL
+302 LAEANQASVKKLVDL

-334 RVEVWDALLQDMP
+334 KVEVWEALLQEMP

-388 VHPIQVLSALRTY
+388 VHPIQILSALRTY
-401 ASGRGVRSAATW
+401 SSGRGVRSAASW
-413 NVSNK
+413 NVSTK
-418 IVEALD
+418 VVEALD

-456 AGVPGLSPRAAT
+456 AGVPGLSPSAAT

-478 EPWAAI
+478 EPWTAI
-484 MGFDH
+484 MGFADSF
-489 GIRDLGVTAKDSILD
+489 RDLGITAKDRVD
-504 ATEKVSINNGGGTD
+504 VATRKVSGLTFGSTD
-518 ASLLMTWA
+518 ASLPMTWA
-526 LKKKIQVDTF
+526 LQNKIQVDTF
-536 VVLTDNETW
+536 VVMTDNETW
-545 AGKIQ
+545 AGNIQ

-567 LIVVGMTSSGFTIAD
+567 LIVVGMTSTGFTIAD
-582 PNDAGMLDVVG
+582 PDDAGMLDVVG

>member
-1 MARVPVS
+1 
-8 YAGSRRF
+8 
-15 DSSLSYHFHHNNNNH
+15 
-30 AIKCTKNQNRPHG
+30 
-43 HPNKMK
+43 MK
-49 KHIKQ
+49 KNIKN
-54 ALAGLNSTETP
+54 ALTGLNATETP
-65 QSLPIPG
+65 QGLPIPG

-96 LILGTEGGTF
+96 LILGSEGGTF

-112 LTADNANKVLLL
+112 LTAENANKVLLL
-124 LKKDG
+124 LQKDG
-129 VKVVEKTVDMLKSGR
+129 LKVVAKTVEMLTSGR

-158 ASMGDDATRKAALA
+158 AAKGDDATRKAALA
-172 AVPTALKTGTHL
+172 AVPSALKTGTQL
-184 LKFVDAVN
+184 LKFVDTVN
-192 AQRGW
+192 GLRGW

-213 NETLALQL
+213 AETLALQL

-237 LAKPVPE
+237 LAKPVPADD
-244 TEVQGKLFGWTAKKE
+244 VQGKLFGWTAKRDN
-259 KAEWAKASVAPGD
+259 AAWAKAPVAPGD
-272 KALDFVWATEQ
+272 KALDFVWAAEQ
-283 AAKFKLLP
+283 ASGLKLVA
-291 EKTDWKEAKSI
+291 ENADTAEAKAI
-302 LIEANQATVNKLVDL
+302 LAEANQASVKKLVDL

-334 RVEVWDALLQDMP
+334 RAEVWEALLQEMP

-373 VFQRLTDAERLRGAK
+373 VAGRLTDAARLRGAK

-401 ASGRGVRSAATW
+401 SSGRGVRSAATW
-413 NVSNK
+413 TVSSK
-418 IVEALD
+418 IVESLD

-447 SGSMSGGEI
+447 SASMTGGEI
-456 AGVPGLSPRAAT
+456 AGVPGLTPNVAS
-468 AALAVVAART
+468 AALAIVTART
-478 EPWAAI
+478 EPWTAI
-484 MGFDH
+484 MGFDE
-489 GIRDLGVTAKDSILD
+489 GIRELGVTAKDSIVD
-504 ATEKVSINNGGGTD
+504 ATKKVSAINGGGTD
-518 ASLLMTWA
+518 AALPMIWA
-526 LKKKIQVDTF
+526 LQNKIQVDTF
-536 VVLTDNETW
+536 VVLTDSETW

-567 LIVVGMTSSGFTIAD
+567 LIVVGMTSTGFTIAD

-593 FDGATPAL
+593 FDGATPAF
-601 MAKFAKGEI
+601 MAKFAKGDL

>member
-1 MARVPVS
+1 MK
-8 YAGSRRF
+8 
-15 DSSLSYHFHHNNNNH
+15 NN
-30 AIKCTKNQNRPHG
+30 
-43 HPNKMK
+43 
-49 KHIKQ
+49 IKQ
-54 ALAGLNSTETP
+54 ALAGLQATETP
-65 QSLPIPG
+65 QGLPIPG

-129 VKVVEKTVDMLKSGR
+129 VKVVDKTVEMLKSGR
-144 APKPDTAIFVLALA
+144 APKPDVAIFVLALA
-158 ASMGDDATRKAALA
+158 ASKGDDATRKAALA
-172 AVPTALKTGTHL
+172 AVPSALKTGTHL
-184 LKFVDAVN
+184 LKFVDTVN
-192 AQRGW
+192 GLRGW

-203 AIQLWFKGRK
+203 AVQLWFKGRK

-244 TEVQGKLFGWTAKKE
+244 TDVQGKLFGWTAKNE
-259 KAEWAKASVAPGD
+259 KAEWAKAQVAPGD
-272 KALDFVWATEQ
+272 KALDFVWAAEQ
-283 AAKFKLLP
+283 ASGLKLVA
-291 EKTDWKEAKSI
+291 EQADSAEVKAI
-302 LIEANQATVNKLVDL
+302 LVEANQASVKKLVDL
-317 IVTYRLPREAL
+317 IVTHRLPREAL

-334 RVEVWDALLQDMP
+334 KVEVWEALLQEMP

-373 VFQRLTDAERLRGAK
+373 VYQRLTDAERLRGAK

-413 NVSNK
+413 TVSNK
-418 IVEALD
+418 TVEALD

-447 SGSMSGGEI
+447 SGSMSWGEI
-456 AGVPGLSPRAAT
+456 AGVPGLTPSAAT

-478 EPWAAI
+478 EPWTAI
-484 MGFDH
+484 MGFADSF
-489 GIRDLGVTAKDSILD
+489 RDLGITAKDRID
-504 ATEKVSINNGGGTD
+504 EATRKVSGLTFGGTD
-518 ASLLMTWA
+518 ASLPMTWA
-526 LKKKIQVDTF
+526 LANKVNVDTF
-536 VVLTDNETW
+536 VVLTDSETW

-550 PVQALEKYR
+550 PVQALVKYR
-559 QATGIGAK
+559 QATGINAK
-567 LIVVGMTSSGFTIAD
+567 LIVVGMTSTGFTIAD
-582 PNDAGMLDVVG
+582 PTDAGMLDVVG

-601 MAKFAKGEI
+601 MAKFAKGLV

>member
-1 MARVPVS
+1 MK
-8 YAGSRRF
+8 
-15 DSSLSYHFHHNNNNH
+15 NN
-30 AIKCTKNQNRPHG
+30 IR
-43 HPNKMK
+43 
-49 KHIKQ
+49 Q
-54 ALAGLNSTETP
+54 ALTGLQATETH
-65 QSLPIPG
+65 QGLPIPG

-96 LILGTEGGTF
+96 LILGSEGGTY

-129 VKVVEKTVDMLKSGR
+129 VKVVEKAVEILKSGR
-144 APKPDTAIFVLALA
+144 APRPDVAIFVLALA
-158 ASMGDDATRKAALA
+158 ASKGDDATRKAALA
-172 AVPTALKTGTHL
+172 AVPSALKTGTQL
-184 LKFVDAVN
+184 LKYVDTVN
-192 AQRGW
+192 GLRGW

-244 TEVQGKLFGWTAKKE
+244 TEVQRKLLGWTAKNE

-283 AAKFKLLP
+283 AAQLKLVV
-291 EKTDWKEAKSI
+291 EQADTEQAKAI
-302 LIEANQATVNKLVDL
+302 LAEANQASVKKLIDL

-334 RVEVWDALLQDMP
+334 KVEVWEALLQEMP

-357 MSKIGLLKPL
+357 MSKVGLLKPL
-367 SDAEKL
+367 SAAEKL
-373 VFQRLTDAERLRGAK
+373 VFQRLTDAERIRGAK
-388 VHPIQVLSALRTY
+388 VHPIQILSALRTY
-401 ASGRGVRSAATW
+401 SSGRGVRSAASW
-413 NVSNK
+413 NVSTK
-418 IVEALD
+418 VVEALD

-456 AGVPGLSPRAAT
+456 AGVPGLSPSAAT

-478 EPWAAI
+478 EPWTAI

-489 GIRDLGVTAKDSILD
+489 GIRDLGVTARDSILD
-504 ATEKVSINNGGGTD
+504 ATKKVSINNNGGTD
-518 ASLLMTWA
+518 ASLPMTWA
-526 LKKKIQVDTF
+526 LQNKIEVDTF
-536 VVLTDNETW
+536 VVLTDSETW

-567 LIVVGMTSSGFTIAD
+567 LIVVGMTSTGFTIAD
-582 PNDAGMLDVVG
+582 PDDAGMLDVVG

>member
-1 MARVPVS
+1 MK
-8 YAGSRRF
+8 
-15 DSSLSYHFHHNNNNH
+15 NN
-30 AIKCTKNQNRPHG
+30 IR
-43 HPNKMK
+43 
-49 KHIKQ
+49 Q
-54 ALAGLNSTETP
+54 ALTGLQATETH
-65 QSLPIPG
+65 QGLPIPG

-96 LILGTEGGTF
+96 LILGSEGGTF

-129 VKVVEKTVDMLKSGR
+129 VKVVEQAVEILKSGR
-144 APKPDTAIFVLALA
+144 APKPDVAIFVLALA
-158 ASMGDDATRKAALA
+158 ASKGDDATRKAALA
-172 AVPTALKTGTHL
+172 AVPSALKTGTQL
-184 LKFVDAVN
+184 LKYVDTVN
-192 AQRGW
+192 GLRGW

-244 TEVQGKLFGWTAKKE
+244 TEVQGKLFGWTAKNE
-259 KAEWAKASVAPGD
+259 KAEWAKAPVAPGD

-283 AAKFKLLP
+283 AAQLKLVA
-291 EKTDWKEAKSI
+291 EQADTAEAKAI
-302 LIEANQATVNKLVDL
+302 LAEANQASVKKLVDL

-334 RVEVWDALLQDMP
+334 KVEVWEALLQEMP

-357 MSKIGLLKPL
+357 MSKIGLIKPL

-373 VFQRLTDAERLRGAK
+373 VFQRLTDAERIRGAK
-388 VHPIQVLSALRTY
+388 VHPIQILSALRTY
-401 ASGRGVRSAATW
+401 SSGRGVRSAASW
-413 NVSNK
+413 NVSTRV
-418 IVEALD
+418 VEALD

-447 SGSMSGGEI
+447 SGSMTVGEI
-456 AGVPGLSPRAAT
+456 AGVPGLTPNVAS

-478 EPWAAI
+478 EPWTAS

-489 GIRDLGVTAKDSILD
+489 GIRDLGVTARDSILD
-504 ATEKVSINNGGGTD
+504 ATKKVSINNNGGTD
-518 ASLLMTWA
+518 ASLPMTWA
-526 LKKKIQVDTF
+526 LQNKIEVDTF
-536 VVLTDNETW
+536 VVLTDSETW

-550 PVQALEKYR
+550 PVQALGKYR

-567 LIVVGMTSSGFTIAD
+567 LIVVGMTSTGFTIAD
-582 PNDAGMLDVVG
+582 PDDAGMLDVVG

>member
-1 MARVPVS
+1 
-8 YAGSRRF
+8 
-15 DSSLSYHFHHNNNNH
+15 
-30 AIKCTKNQNRPHG
+30 
-43 HPNKMK
+43 MK

-54 ALAGLNSTETP
+54 ALAALNSTETP

-112 LTADNANKVLLL
+112 LTADNANKVILL

-401 ASGRGVRSAATW
+401 ASGRGVRSDATW

-447 SGSMSGGEI
+447 SASMTWGEI
-456 AGVPGLSPRAAT
+456 AGVPGLTPNVAS

-478 EPWAAI
+478 EPWTAI

-489 GIRDLGVTAKDSILD
+489 GIRDLGVTAKDSIVD
-504 ATEKVSINNGGGTD
+504 ATQKVSNINGGGTD
-518 ASLLMTWA
+518 ASLPMTWA

-567 LIVVGMTSSGFTIAD
+567 LIVVGMTSTGFTIAD

>member
-1 MARVPVS
+1 
-8 YAGSRRF
+8 
-15 DSSLSYHFHHNNNNH
+15 
-30 AIKCTKNQNRPHG
+30 
-43 HPNKMK
+43 MK
-49 KHIKQ
+49 KNIKE
-54 ALAGLNSTETP
+54 ALAGLNATETS

-72 RDMVENNAGG
+72 RDMVANNAGG
-82 FVFKLDEWKQLERF
+82 FVFKLDEWKQLDRF
-96 LILGTEGGTF
+96 LILGSEGGTY

-112 LTADNANKVLLL
+112 LTAENANKVLLL
-124 LKKDG
+124 LQKDG
-129 VKVVEKTVDMLKSGR
+129 LKVVAKTVEMLTSGR

-158 ASMGDDATRKAALA
+158 AAKGDDATRKAALA
-172 AVPTALKTGTHL
+172 AVPSALKTGTQL
-184 LKFVDAVN
+184 LKFVDTVN
-192 AQRGW
+192 GLRGW

-203 AIQLWFKGRK
+203 AIQLWFKERK
-213 NETLALQL
+213 AETLALQL

-237 LAKPVPE
+237 LAKPVPADD
-244 TEVQGKLFGWTAKKE
+244 VQGKLFGWTAKKDD
-259 KAEWAKASVAPGD
+259 AAWAKAPVAPGD
-272 KALDFVWATEQ
+272 KALDFVWAAEQ
-283 AAKFKLLP
+283 ASGLRLVA
-291 EKTDWKEAKSI
+291 ENADTAEAKAI
-302 LIEANQATVNKLVDL
+302 LAEANQASVKKLVDL

-334 RVEVWDALLQDMP
+334 RAEVWEALLQEMP

-373 VFQRLTDAERLRGAK
+373 VAGRLTDAARLRGAK

-401 ASGRGVRSAATW
+401 SSGRGVRSAATW
-413 NVSNK
+413 TVSSK
-418 IVEALD
+418 IVESLD

-447 SGSMSGGEI
+447 SSSMTWGEI
-456 AGVPGLSPRAAT
+456 AGVPGLSPSAAT

-478 EPWAAI
+478 EPWTAI
-484 MGFDH
+484 MGFADSFRNL
-489 GIRDLGVTAKDSILD
+489 GITARDRVDVAAK
-504 ATEKVSINNGGGTD
+504 KVAGLSFGGTD
-518 ASLLMTWA
+518 ASLPMTWA
-526 LKKKIQVDTF
+526 LENKIQVDTF

-545 AGKIQ
+545 AGNIQ

-567 LIVVGMTSSGFTIAD
+567 LIVVGMTSTGFTIAD

-593 FDGATPAL
+593 FDGATPAF
-601 MAKFAKGEI
+601 MAKFAKGDL